1 MAVITRRIK
10 VNDKIELSTFY
21 TLDSAHDV
29 VCIDIKSQGE
39 GGLGHISMHMQL
51 SRYVVQELIEA
62 LVDTLEGIADPPYY
76 PLDEAMDEQA
86 EENAKADM
94 PALRARKADQDDE

>member
-29 VCIDIKSQGE
+29 VCIDFKSQGE
-39 GGLGHISMHMQL
+39 GGLGHISMHAQL
-51 SRYVVQELIEA
+51 SRVAVQELINA
-62 LVDTLEGIADPPYY
+62 LTDTLEGVNIDPPF
-76 PLDEAMDEQA
+76 
-86 EENAKADM
+86 
-94 PALRARKADQDDE
+94 DDE